1 MRGLRVSYYWVGIM
15 FLLFAAFVL
24 VSPSSQSIAQSSEE
38 NSAVKADMVV
48 IDTMKEYVKDEMP
61 PVVFYHDKH
70 TTALKDVEQP
80 CLSCHVADEE
90 TKELDFSY
98 MKIEDEVEPG
108 GMMDAFHENCLA
120 CHTEYTDLG
129 KDSGPATGE
138 CRTCHSEKSV
148 VEMERSMD
156 MDKVL
161 HYRHVVA
168 KEIPEVA
175 VPGQQ
180 AENCGVCHHRYDKD
194 LGKLVP
200 ENQEEGN
207 CAYCHEEEAYILE
220 GTEDVE
226 VAGLKDASHLSC
238 VNCHRN
244 LKIQNAENNGPLEC
258 SSCHGLVEK
267 KQIQA
272 NNEKVLQELG
282 GKLPR
287 LERGQPDA
295 ALITAVEPKDYLAL
309 PKDDRPRTY
318 PPVAF
323 NHVAHEEAVESC
335 SSCHHESMQTC
346 NTCHTIEGK
355 EKGGFVQIGD
365 AMHDPE
371 STLSCIGCHNQEKQ
385 DPLCAGCHAMMPSP
399 AAASEESCIQCHDE
413 NASMGMD
420 LMVLSKEQQNEAAKT
435 MLDMRVMKPGLYPED
450 ELPDVIQIDAIKG
463 DEYKPAEYPHK
474 RILNYLADKTGESG
488 LGAYFHSD
496 EGVLCQ
502 SCHHYSPPSKNP
514 PSCAS
519 CHGKPFDENTPNR
532 PGLMAA
538 YHGQCMS
545 CHTAMGIEGKEIT
558 KGEPVPANTDCT
570 GCHAEKN

>member
-38 NSAVKADMVV
+38 NSAGKADMVV

-70 TTALKDVEQP
+70 TTALEDVEQP

-90 TKELDFSY
+90 TREIDFAY
-98 MKIEDEVEPG
+98 MNIEAEVDPA
-108 GMMDAFHENCLA
+108 GMKDAFHEGCLS
-120 CHTEYTDLG
+120 CHAEYTAKG
-129 KDSGPATGE
+129 EDSGPAAGE
-138 CRTCHSEKSV
+138 CRTCHSEQAV
-148 VEMERSMD
+148 AEVERTMD

-161 HYRHVVA
+161 HYRHIEA
-168 KEIPEVA
+168 KEIPEVE
-175 VPGQQ
+175 VPGQE

-194 LGKLVP
+194 LDKLVP

-207 CAYCHEEEAYILE
+207 CAYCHEEKAYILE
-220 GTEDVE
+220 GAEDVE

-238 VNCHRN
+238 VNCHRT
-244 LKIQNAENNGPLEC
+244 LKIQKAENTGPLDC
-258 SSCHGLVEK
+258 ASCHGMVEK

-272 NNEKVLQELG
+272 NNEKFLQELG

-295 ALITAVEPKDYLAL
+295 ALVTAMEPKDYLAL
-309 PKDDRPRTY
+309 SEDDRPRTY

-323 NHVAHEEAVESC
+323 NHLAHEEAVESC

-355 EKGGFVQIGD
+355 EEGGFVQIGD

-371 STLSCIGCHNQEKQ
+371 SSLSCIGCHNQEKR
-385 DPLCAGCHAMMPSP
+385 DSLCAGCHSMMPSP

-413 NASMGMD
+413 NASMGMN
-420 LMVLSKEQQNEAAKT
+420 LMVLSKEQQNEAARN
-435 MLDMRVMKPGLYPED
+435 MLEVRVMKPGLYPED
-450 ELPDVIQIDAIKG
+450 ELPDVIQIDAIKS

-474 RILNYLADKTGESG
+474 RILNYLAQKTGESG
-488 LGAYFHSD
+488 LGAYFHNE

-545 CHTAMGIEGKEIT
+545 CHTAMGIEGQEIT